1 MFVLSLLILVTN
13 LVVKGVIAFATRDR
27 SAERARARAAAR
39 ATVRTP
45 QVAAARSTVAADTR
59 LTAAVQAAESGTPDF
74 PLPTS
79 GNRRARNAFTAG
91 LSAILAVLLVGFGF
105 GATSTASANGQVV
118 IYTNA
123 DDEAVVA
130 FQHALDSNGFKDQ
143 YIIQSFGTSELGG
156 KMLAEGKALEADMLT
171 MSSYYVDSAQERNH
185 MFAPLTDVKSQLLGT
200 SENSKAP
207 NYRRPTTAQEGAIIV
222 NTKALEAAG
231 VDAPKSFKDL
241 ADPKYKGLISVP
253 DMEGSSTGWL
263 MIQAIA
269 DAYGTGE
276 EGKQILTA
284 IYRNAGPH
292 LEQSGS
298 GPLKAV
304 RSGEVAIGFG
314 LRHQAVADK
323 KKGLP
328 IDYVDPE
335 EGNYS
340 LTESVAVLDK
350 GKATNPKAQQMAAVI
365 IDKGRKELLE
375 TYPTPLYVGEK
386 APANASKRSK
396 TFPQPLTVD
405 LLQQHQD
412 FSSECKRIAQGK

>member
-1 MFVLSLLILVTN
+1 M
-13 LVVKGVIAFATRDR
+13 
-27 SAERARARAAAR
+27 AAA
-39 ATVRTP
+39 ASAVRPDSRQTA
-45 QVAAARSTVAADTR
+45 VAQ
-59 LTAAVQAAESGTPDF
+59 TAANGSPDF

-79 GNRRARNAFTAG
+79 GNRRARNIFTGA
-91 LSAILAVLLVGFGF
+91 LSAVLAVLLVAFGF
-105 GATSTASANGQVV
+105 GATASSANGQVV

-130 FQHALDSNGFKDQ
+130 FQNALDGNGFKGQ

-156 KMLAEGKALEADMLT
+156 KMLAEGRALEADMLT

-185 MFAPLTDVKSQLLGT
+185 MFVDLTDVKSTLLKD
-200 SENSKAP
+200 SQNSTAP
-207 NYRRPTTAQEGAIIV
+207 AYRSPTTAQEGAIIV
-222 NTKALEAAG
+222 NTKTIAEAG
-231 VDAPKSFKDL
+231 VPEPTSLKDL

-276 EGKQILTA
+276 EGQRILTD

-323 KKGLP
+323 AKGLP
-328 IDYVDPE
+328 IDFVDPS

-350 GKATNPKAQQMAAVI
+350 GRSTNPKAQQMAGVI
-365 IDKGRKELLE
+365 IDKGRAELLK
-375 TYPTPLYVGEK
+375 TYPTPLYEGEK
-386 APANASKRSK
+386 APANASKLSK
-396 TFPQPLTVD
+396 SFPQPLTVD

-412 FSSECKRIAQGK
+412 FSSACKRAAQGK